1 MGESIPDALR
11 PKSGNQ
17 SGVVSRRQA
26 IDCTMS
32 PGAIRS
38 NLKCGR
44 WQMIYP
50 GVYATFSGPLGRR
63 AKLWAAVLHGGKN
76 AQLSHETAA
85 EVDGLTDQQSA
96 LIHLTIPHEYRIR
109 PVPGVRVH
117 RSRHLRDLRFP
128 GGELPRTWVEDTVL
142 DLADGMSDPDGV
154 CALVTSAF
162 GRRKTSAGRM
172 RAVLADR
179 PVHHWRDEIS
189 ELITLADGGAHSI
202 LEVRYD
208 RDVERA
214 HGLPL
219 SRHQV
224 PFRKKDGSKG
234 FRDRV
239 YEDFGVIIELDGRL
253 AHPND
258 KQWEDKERDNA
269 AAEDD
274 QQSLRYGWRHVRVIP
289 CETAVQVAA
298 VLRGRGWEGRPGPC
312 SKTCPVAMT

>member
-1 MGESIPDALR
+1 MGKGIPAALR
-11 PKSGNQ
+11 HKAGNQ

-26 IDCTMS
+26 LDCTMT

-38 NLKCGR
+38 SLKCGR

-85 EVDGLTDQQSA
+85 EVDGLVDQQSA
-96 LIHLTIPHEYRIR
+96 LIHLTIPIERHIR

-117 RSRHLRDLRFP
+117 RSRRLRKLRFP
-128 GGELPRTWVEDTVL
+128 DGELPRTWVEDTIL
-142 DLADGMSDPDGV
+142 DLVDGMSDLDGV

-162 GRRKTSAGRM
+162 GRRKTSAAMM
-172 RAVLADR
+172 RTVLADR
-179 PVHHWRDEIS
+179 AFHLWRDEIS
-189 ELITLADGGAHSI
+189 ELITVADGGAHSI

-208 RDVERA
+208 RDVEQA
-214 HGLPL
+214 HCLPL

-224 PFRKKDGSKG
+224 PFRKKNGRKG

-239 YEDFGVIIELDGRL
+239 YDDFGVIVELDGRL

-274 QQSLRYGWRHVRVIP
+274 QQSLRYGWRHVRLVP
-289 CETAVQVAA
+289 CETAAQVAA
-298 VLRGRGWEGRPGPC
+298 VLRGRGWKGTPRPC
-312 SKTCPVAMT
+312 SKLCLVR